1 MLNLNRMKKICFLI
15 LVFSFF
21 TLSAQQKIESPSTEI
36 QVQFSLDSNGTPV
49 YSVNYKGQEIV
60 KASKMGISLKEE
72 PALTQGFS
80 LVNKEEQS
88 VNDTW
93 EPVLGEQSTIK
104 NHYNQASFHLLQKE
118 TNRKLDIVFKVF
130 DEGVAFRY
138 EFPLEEAVR
147 YFVISEENTEFNL
160 TGDHKT
166 FWIPGDFDSQ
176 EYVYNETKF
185 SEIDNSTLDLD
196 NGIALKSIKSKYR
209 VQSPLMMKTDEGLYL
224 NIFEAAVVN
233 YPVMHLDVDT
243 REFSTKIEI
252 GSKCH
257 WR

>member
-21 TLSAQQKIESPSTEI
+21 TLSAQQKIESPSKEI

-93 EPVLGEQSTIK
+93 EPVLGEQSIIK

-138 EFPLEEAVR
+138 EFPLEDA
-147 YFVISEENTEFNL
+147 
-160 TGDHKT
+160 
-166 FWIPGDFDSQ
+166 
-176 EYVYNETKF
+176 
-185 SEIDNSTLDLD
+185 SEIFCD
-196 NGIALKSIKSKYR
+196 
-209 VQSPLMMKTDEGLYL
+209 
-224 NIFEAAVVN
+224 F
-233 YPVMHLDVDT
+233 
-243 REFSTKIEI
+243 
-252 GSKCH
+252 
-257 WR
+257 

>member
-1 MLNLNRMKKICFLI
+1 ML
-15 LVFSFF
+15 
-21 TLSAQQKIESPSTEI
+21 
-36 QVQFSLDSNGTPV
+36 
-49 YSVNYKGQEIV
+49 
-60 KASKMGISLKEE
+60 
-72 PALTQGFS
+72 
-80 LVNKEEQS
+80 
-88 VNDTW
+88 
-93 EPVLGEQSTIK
+93 
-104 NHYNQASFHLLQKE
+104 
-118 TNRKLDIVFKVF
+118 
-130 DEGVAFRY
+130 
-138 EFPLEEAVR
+138 VR

-176 EYVYNETKF
+176 EYVYNETKL

-209 VQSPLMMKTDEGLYL
+209 VQSPLMMKTDDGLYL

-233 YPVMHLDVDT
+233 YPVMHLDVIH
-243 REFSTKIEI
+243 REFSIKIEI